1 MRILIYG
8 GGAIGLY
15 LSVRL
20 AQADHDVTLKA
31 RGETLSQAGAGGPLV
46 LQSGDRSEEVSSVSV
61 IGELSQASDPYDLVI
76 LATRAWQVEE
86 AAAETAPV
94 LSSSGR
100 VLTTQ
105 NGVDAP
111 AQAGR
116 HIPQEQVLAGTA
128 VVIAERTAPLTVR
141 LTGAEAA
148 LILGSPL
155 RSEPDDDARRIIS
168 ALLKAGILARWEEDI
183 LTALWKKLALVASYG
198 GVGALAG
205 VPVGLTRAVPQT
217 KALVRNAMLEVFN
230 VGNARGANLQEQ
242 DLEDI
247 MRPSPRSSP
256 RPPPPPC
263 SATCWRAAPRSCVI
277 RSAPSWPTRGNSAST
292 SPSMR
297 RSTPLSCP
305 GSFRRV
311 PPRSTAEPRARTGR
325 INWSDQ

>member
-76 LATRAWQVEE
+76 LATKAWQVEQ

-168 ALLKAGILARWEEDI
+168 ALLKAGILARWEEDM

-247 MRPSPRSSP
+247 METFTQKFSEATTASMQRDLLEGRPSELRDQVGAVVAHARGLGVDVPIYETIYASQLPRELQ
-256 RPPPPPC
+256 
-263 SATCWRAAPRSCVI
+263 ARAA
-277 RSAPSWPTRGNSAST
+277 AQHG
-292 SPSMR
+292 
-297 RSTPLSCP
+297 
-305 GSFRRV
+305 
-311 PPRSTAEPRARTGR
+311 
-325 INWSDQ
+325 

>member
-76 LATRAWQVEE
+76 LATKAWQVEE

-247 MRPSPRSSP
+247 METFTQKFSEATTASMQRDLLEGRPSELRDQVGAVVAHARELGVDVPIYETIYASQLPRELQ
-256 RPPPPPC
+256 
-263 SATCWRAAPRSCVI
+263 ARAA
-277 RSAPSWPTRGNSAST
+277 AQHG
-292 SPSMR
+292 
-297 RSTPLSCP
+297 
-305 GSFRRV
+305 
-311 PPRSTAEPRARTGR
+311 
-325 INWSDQ
+325 

>member
-46 LQSGDRSEEVSSVSV
+46 LQSGGRSEEVSSVSV

-76 LATRAWQVEE
+76 LATKAWQVEQ

-247 MRPSPRSSP
+247 METFTQKFSEATTASMQRDLLEGRPSELRDQVGAVVAHARELGVDVPIYETIYASQLPRELQ
-256 RPPPPPC
+256 
-263 SATCWRAAPRSCVI
+263 ARAA
-277 RSAPSWPTRGNSAST
+277 AQHG
-292 SPSMR
+292 
-297 RSTPLSCP
+297 
-305 GSFRRV
+305 
-311 PPRSTAEPRARTGR
+311 
-325 INWSDQ
+325 